1 MAVPTIPEWNDF
13 YMEHSSLPFYV
24 IVELR
29 QQIEAMPQAEYDK
42 LQEIR
47 QTIQKGLSCHTR

>member
-1 MAVPTIPEWNDF
+1 
-13 YMEHSSLPFYV
+13 
-24 IVELR
+24 
-29 QQIEAMPQAEYDK
+29 MPQAEYDK